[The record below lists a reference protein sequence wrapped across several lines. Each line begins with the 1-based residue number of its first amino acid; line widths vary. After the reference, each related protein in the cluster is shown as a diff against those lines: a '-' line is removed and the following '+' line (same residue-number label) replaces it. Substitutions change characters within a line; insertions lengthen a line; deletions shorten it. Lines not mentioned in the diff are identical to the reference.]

1 MSPRLIRDIAFAAS
15 ILPLSLPLSLALG
28 SARIAIQAK

>member
-15 ILPLSLPLSLALG
+15 GLPFPLALG

>member
-15 ILPLSLPLSLALG
+15 ILPLSLALG